1 MSRCWWDGSCCVWL
15 LIRSKVVRDFIVSKY
30 LSYME
35 TSLSLALLVGEE
47 EGGEGGK
54 GDSISFL

>member
-1 MSRCWWDGSCCVWL
+1 MGVAVKVLWV
-15 LIRSKVVRDFIVSKY
+15 LIRSKVVRDIIVSKY